1 MSAFLMLSVQPI
13 CLGKHFSQSFLSNL
27 YEQIRLEL
35 RNKSVTAYLLHH
47 GFIKAATERGI
58 ECDKKDLSYAD
69 HYEFHKSAYNHPF
82 PAFQHP

>member
-1 MSAFLMLSVQPI
+1 M
-13 CLGKHFSQSFLSNL
+13 

-58 ECDKKDLSYAD
+58 ECDKEILHTRIITNFISQLITI
-69 HYEFHKSAYNHPF
+69 HFRHFSIRNH
-82 PAFQHP
+82 HE